1 MIENNFLIA
10 ILVSVV
16 FLICKFIEIRFI
28 SKEDKPIKNVIIDMI
43 IIYFSIVAGLFIM
56 QQLNLGA
63 SNISGGTSTQ
73 AFTNNPDF

>member
-10 ILVSVV
+10 TLVSVV

-28 SKEDKPIKNVIIDMI
+28 SKENKPIKNVIIDMI
-43 IIYFSIVAGLFIM
+43 IIYFSIVAGIFVM
-56 QQLNLGA
+56 QQLKLGA